1 MDFKI
6 SDLQVVVV
14 NSLFDQIEKNEV
26 SELFVNLLKLKKS
39 GYQSKHSDRFLP
51 VGTHDFFGHH
61 IILCEKRT
69 MTPILCAKII
79 SYKTC
84 QYYNTDFP
92 LRDLGDFL
100 LFEQK
105 QELDRIIHSRV
116 EQGKDITY
124 SGGLTI
130 NPVFKGFG
138 SSPFFKDVYTGL
150 HYLAH
155 VAYDY
160 STMMGFALPKV
171 GTDVFFKTWGVK
183 PLEVNG
189 IPMKPTPTPFVNGID
204 SILVWGDVNQLSDYK
219 ISMGSKF
226 RTLWENRLDYS
237 IKQVVPKAA

>member
-1 MDFKI
+1 MDFNL

-14 NSLFDQIEKNEV
+14 SSFFDQIDDPRV

-39 GYQSKHSDRFLP
+39 GYQSKHSNRFLP

-61 IILCEKRT
+61 LILCHKKSFE
-69 MTPILCAKII
+69 PILCAKII

-92 LRDLGDFL
+92 LSDLGNFL
-100 LFEQK
+100 LVDQK
-105 QELDRIIHSRV
+105 RELEKIIHERLLRD
-116 EQGKDITY
+116 KDITY

-138 SSPFFKDVYTGL
+138 SSPLFKDIYTGL

-155 VAYDY
+155 LTFDY

-171 GTDVFFKTWGVK
+171 GTDIFFRTWGVK

-189 IPMKPTPTPFVNGID
+189 VPMQPTPTPFVNGID
-204 SILVWGDVNQLSDYK
+204 SILVWGDVENLSEYK
-219 ISMGSKF
+219 KDMGK
-226 RTLWENRLDYS
+226 RYGALWEDRIDFSVRRVL
-237 IKQVVPKAA
+237 PKAA